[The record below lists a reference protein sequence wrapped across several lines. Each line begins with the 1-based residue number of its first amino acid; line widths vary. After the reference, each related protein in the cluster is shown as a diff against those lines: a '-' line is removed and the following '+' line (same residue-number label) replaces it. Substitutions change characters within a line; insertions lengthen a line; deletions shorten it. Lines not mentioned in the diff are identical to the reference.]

1 MKLLLDTHVFLWWMH
16 DDPRLSATAI
26 AAIQDESNQIIL
38 SSISAIEMAI
48 KVRLGKLRL
57 SSPLPLVLKRGMEG
71 LRATEWPVLISHA
84 ACLMELPLHHRDP
97 FDRILV
103 AQAQVEGMIL
113 VSADEKIKL
122 YGIPTLW

>member
-1 MKLLLDTHVFLWWMH
+1 MKLLLDTHVLLWWMH
-16 DDPRLSATAI
+16 NDPRLSATAI
-26 AAIQDESNQIIL
+26 AGVEDVGNQIIL
-38 SSISAIEMAI
+38 SSISAIEIAI

-57 SSPLPLVLKRGMEG
+57 GLPLPLFFKRGMEG

-84 ACLMELPLHHRDP
+84 ACLIELPLHHRDP